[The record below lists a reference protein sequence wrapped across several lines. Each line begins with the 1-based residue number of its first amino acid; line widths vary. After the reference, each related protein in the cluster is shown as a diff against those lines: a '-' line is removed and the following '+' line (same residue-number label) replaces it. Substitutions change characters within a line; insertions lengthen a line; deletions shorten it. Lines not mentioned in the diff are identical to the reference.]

1 MIKSFSKNVPVY
13 TYYHTFFTWGHRL
26 CSLGCQLQPWSSTA
40 HSHTPRPSSAV
51 DKVAGCGYSPT
62 FCFSKRRVC
71 TGFVRE
77 PTPLPLLLSSSSS
90 LASEDKME
98 MGLKLQGMTMQSCL
112 IPCSS
117 FFQKPRHLS
126 FSSRLDRNHQPRRRR
141 PGIAIA
147 AAVPIAPEYGYVV
160 LTAVSSA
167 ILTQWQSI
175 QVRCRPPYFCLFF
188 VYFVPSRSDSLAFFY
203 KCSSTCNDAGN
214 IKKKDV

>member
-1 MIKSFSKNVPVY
+1 MIKFFSK
-13 TYYHTFFTWGHRL
+13 TSLCTHITILFLLGGHRL

-40 HSHTPRPSSAV
+40 HSHTPGPSSAV

-90 LASEDKME
+90 LASEDKMDV
-98 MGLKLQGMTMQSCL
+98 GLKLQGMTMQSCL

-188 VYFVPSRSDSLAFFY
+188 VF
-203 KCSSTCNDAGN
+203 CS
-214 IKKKDV
+214 IKI

>member
-1 MIKSFSKNVPVY
+1 
-13 TYYHTFFTWGHRL
+13 
-26 CSLGCQLQPWSSTA
+26 
-40 HSHTPRPSSAV
+40 
-51 DKVAGCGYSPT
+51 
-62 FCFSKRRVC
+62 VC

-77 PTPLPLLLSSSSS
+77 PTPLLSSSSSS
-90 LASEDKME
+90 LASEDKMDV
-98 MGLKLQGMTMQSCL
+98 GLKLQGMTMQSYL
-112 IPCSS
+112 LPCSS

-126 FSSRLDRNHQPRRRR
+126 FSSRLDRNRPRCL

-188 VYFVPSRSDSLAFFY
+188 CILFHQDLTP
-203 KCSSTCNDAGN
+203 
-214 IKKKDV
+214 